1 MSKIKTV
8 IIEGDLIDSN
18 GWHILLPLKEL
29 LESLDLEHIEELCI
43 DWDIAT
49 GKLVPILLNM
59 NGDPTLCTES
69 ISQQRLD
76 TRWVDMWGDHDTLS
90 FKYLN
95 ETLYICT
102 GHTTPKI
109 TFDENMTMLDVPAVR
124 DQLVEL
130 CALARK
136 ELINEFEFKWIT
148 HANFKTD
155 IEGSEHLEH
164 FIKAM
169 ELPTEWEHGTPY
181 KVTIVYNRNTIEV
194 GVVDDDLK
202 RIKTCPIL
210 RTKFFHR
217 LKCQVDRMM
226 DNLKILGVNDIDLI
240 WNTRDGKIMVN
251 SISLNT
257 DDIYTDTRVMQAQ
270 AILNMPLD
278 SNWPEDFP
286 EKVNI
291 TMNPN
296 IIHLTAI

>member
-8 IIEGDLIDSN
+8 IIAAELIPQTN
-18 GWHILLPLKEL
+18 LAFLPKLMEFLELLPLDKFTHLSINWDTSINRMQPLKLEINTPCDVAL
-29 LESLDLEHIEELCI
+29 FMDIISHEPLESSWADTV
-43 DWDIAT
+43 DA
-49 GKLVPILLNM
+49 LN
-59 NGDPTLCTES
+59 
-69 ISQQRLD
+69 
-76 TRWVDMWGDHDTLS
+76 

-130 CALARK
+130 CTLARK

-226 DNLKILGVNDIDLI
+226 DNLKILGVSDIDLI
-240 WNTRDGKIMVN
+240 WSTRDSKIMVN

-270 AILNMPLD
+270 AILNLALD
-278 SNWPEDFP
+278 SIRDEDFP

-296 IIHLTAI
+296 QIQLTAI

>member
-8 IIEGDLIDSN
+8 IIAAELIPQTDMSFLSKLMEFLE
-18 GWHILLPLKEL
+18 LLPLDKFTHLSINWDTSINRMQPLKLEINTPCDVAL
-29 LESLDLEHIEELCI
+29 FMDIISHEPLESSWADTV
-43 DWDIAT
+43 DA
-49 GKLVPILLNM
+49 LNF
-59 NGDPTLCTES
+59 N
-69 ISQQRLD
+69 
-76 TRWVDMWGDHDTLS
+76 
-90 FKYLN
+90 YLN

-124 DQLVEL
+124 DQLAEL

-155 IEGSEHLEH
+155 IEGAKHLEH

-202 RIKTCPIL
+202 RIKACPIL

-226 DNLKILGVNDIDLI
+226 DNLKILGVSDIDLI
-240 WNTRDGKIMVN
+240 WSTRDSKIMVN

-270 AILNMPLD
+270 AILNLALD
-278 SNWPEDFP
+278 SIRDEDFP

-296 IIHLTAI
+296 QIQLTAI

>member
-1 MSKIKTV
+1 MQ
-8 IIEGDLIDSN
+8 
-18 GWHILLPLKEL
+18 PLKLEINTPCDVAL
-29 LESLDLEHIEELCI
+29 FMDIISHEPLESSWADTV
-43 DWDIAT
+43 DA
-49 GKLVPILLNM
+49 LN
-59 NGDPTLCTES
+59 
-69 ISQQRLD
+69 
-76 TRWVDMWGDHDTLS
+76 

-124 DQLVEL
+124 DKLVEL

-164 FIKAM
+164 FINAM

>member
-8 IIEGDLIDSN
+8 IIAAELIPQTN
-18 GWHILLPLKEL
+18 LAFLPKLMEFLELLPLDKFTHL
-29 LESLDLEHIEELCI
+29 SINWDTSINRMQPLD
-43 DWDIAT
+43 
-49 GKLVPILLNM
+49 
-59 NGDPTLCTES
+59 S
-69 ISQQRLD
+69 S
-76 TRWVDMWGDHDTLS
+76 WVDTVKALN

-102 GHTTPKI
+102 GHTTPISVNMAEMFQYPKI
-109 TFDENMTMLDVPAVR
+109 TFDDEMAMLDVQSVR

-155 IEGSEHLEH
+155 IEGAKHLEH

-169 ELPTEWEHGTPY
+169 ELPTNWESGTPY
-181 KVTIVYNRNTIEV
+181 KVTIAYNRNMLEV
-194 GVVDDDLK
+194 GAMDDLL

-210 RTKFFHR
+210 RTKLFHR

-226 DNLKILGVNDIDLI
+226 DNLKILGVSDIDLI
-240 WNTRDGKIMVN
+240 WSTRDSKIMVN

-270 AILNMPLD
+270 AILNLALD
-278 SNWPEDFP
+278 SIRDEDFP

-296 IIHLTAI
+296 QIQLTAI

>member
-8 IIEGDLIDSN
+8 IIAAELIPQTN
-18 GWHILLPLKEL
+18 LAFLPKLMEFLELLPLDKFTHLSINWDTSINRMQPLKLEINTPCDVAL
-29 LESLDLEHIEELCI
+29 FMDIISHEPLESSWADTV
-43 DWDIAT
+43 DA
-49 GKLVPILLNM
+49 LN
-59 NGDPTLCTES
+59 
-69 ISQQRLD
+69 
-76 TRWVDMWGDHDTLS
+76 

-164 FIKAM
+164 FINAM

-257 DDIYTDTRVMQAQ
+257 DDIYTDTHVMQAQ